1 MNISSKKDL
10 QRGKSQSGGFIEI
23 IVVIIV
29 ALVALHLL
37 GIDIKDLLSKQ
48 WVKDFA
54 IYVRDLLRLVWQ
66 DILDIVA
73 FIKGLN

>member
-1 MNISSKKDL
+1 MKISNRK
-10 QRGKSQSGGFIEI
+10 QQGGFIEI

-37 GIDIKDLLSKQ
+37 GIDLTELLSKQ

-54 IYVRDLLRLVWQ
+54 IYVRDMLKLVWK
-66 DILDIVA
+66 DILEIIA
-73 FIKGLN
+73 WFKSLN